1 MIRIFTYIFVII
13 LILILLIQRF
23 KNTNYKIP
31 LKYHFIF
38 WLSYFTFNVV
48 RWGSYYQDYW
58 YSFKSNLVTFTLS
71 MILVYINIYFLFP
84 KFILKKKY
92 VSYLVNFT
100 LILCVFYII
109 RTELIY
115 YFINENVWPESSTPQ
130 KAYSFNHIVIV
141 FLAGIYDVALVT
153 TIKLTT
159 DWVFEKKRTEQL
171 QKAQSRSELNFLK
184 AQIQPHFFFNTLNN
198 LYALAVEK
206 SDKTP
211 EVILKLSEIMQYVL
225 YEVKEPEISLL
236 KEINYIHSYLELEK
250 LRYGDAIK
258 SQLSINGN
266 IDNVNVPP
274 LLFLPF
280 IENCFKHGAKNNK
293 NTKVTIRFDKEDN
306 WMVFY
311 VENNFSNIANVVAEH
326 GIGIENVKRRLQLL
340 YLDEFR
346 LKTNIVENKYIVE
359 LTIPV
364 IDD

>member
-1 MIRIFTYIFVII
+1 MLET
-13 LILILLIQRF
+13 L
-23 KNTNYKIP
+23 KNTNNRIP

-38 WLSYFTFNVV
+38 WISYFTFNVI

-84 KFILKKKY
+84 KFILKRKY
-92 VSYLVNFT
+92 INYLISLT
-100 LILCVFYII
+100 LTLCIFYVV

-141 FLAGIYDVALVT
+141 FLIGIYDVALVT
-153 TIKLTT
+153 TIKLTA

-171 QKAQSRSELNFLK
+171 QKAQFRSELNFLK

-198 LYALAVEK
+198 LYALAIEK
-206 SDKTP
+206 SDKAP

-225 YEVKEPEISLL
+225 YEVKEPKISLL

-250 LRYGDAIK
+250 LRYGDSTK
-258 SQLSINGN
+258 SHLNINGN

-280 IENCFKHGAKNNK
+280 IENCFKHGAKNNDNIEVNIK
-293 NTKVTIRFDKEDN
+293 FDKEDKK
-306 WMVFY
+306 MTFY
-311 VENNFSNIANVVAEH
+311 VENNFSNSTNVVTKH

-340 YLDEFR
+340 YPNEFT
-346 LKTNIVENKYIVE
+346 LKTNIVENKYVVE
-359 LTIPV
+359 LIIPL
-364 IDD
+364 DDEN